1 MWRKLLVRFTLFAM
15 MQSGSPPAG
24 SGRGFARLHRLL
36 NLCRPYGTL
45 RSPVK
50 ATEGLAVLFE
60 RLALLEKY
68 TNMMVTME
76 NLN

>member
-15 MQSGSPPAG
+15 TQCGCSPAG
-24 SGRGFARLHRLL
+24 SGRGFAKLHRLP
-36 NLCRPYGTL
+36 NLRRPYGTL